1 MSLCCNFCSENE
13 ALLIEMDENSLEVD
27 GDEIIEFNDLLLDV
41 LNLRVS
47 VPFFCKNEICL

>member
-1 MSLCCNFCSENE
+1 M
-13 ALLIEMDENSLEVD
+13 LIEMDENSLEVD